1 MQNSQK
7 NTCAGDFCKK
17 SYRPQT
23 CNTIYWNNF
32 LTHQR
37 LFLLWYFH
45 HKISKE
51 KTVVLKNKSR
61 HWSCSIKN
69 LFLKTSQNLQ
79 KNTSIG
85 VSFLINFIKKFSA
98 QGNQVFALILI
109 LPPLI
114 SWIIST
120 WSKQNCIIYAWIV
133 TPRTTPRHY
142 IF

>member
-1 MQNSQK
+1 MFCKKEVLINFAK
-7 NTCAGDFCKK
+7 FAENTCAGDFFKK

-79 KNTSIG
+79 KNTSVG
-85 VSFLINFIKKFSA
+85 VSFSINFIKNFLLKETRSLHWYYFCLPWYHELSLHR
-98 QGNQVFALILI
+98 VSMFA
-109 LPPLI
+109 
-114 SWIIST
+114 
-120 WSKQNCIIYAWIV
+120 
-133 TPRTTPRHY
+133 
-142 IF
+142 